1 MSALKYLVKHFPVAL
16 VLFIAAMLPGYA
28 APVSYE
34 QYGAKGD
41 GVADDMPAILKAH
54 AHANRHGLPV
64 KSKPDAIYHLGTKA
78 LTAIYPFGNCF
89 GNMPAAE
96 AAKLAKEL
104 GYQGIGSIYPNRLED
119 YKTACEAEGIKVF
132 SIYVG
137 GKVNADGFEA
147 DKDIP
152 TAITLLKGTDA
163 LVELNVQRGQDPNDV
178 QAVAL
183 VRYVA
188 DLAKAA
194 GLKVVLY
201 PHADFHVERL
211 DHALKI
217 ARAAD
222 CDNVGIAFNLCHFLK
237 VQPADDLAAVFA
249 EAKTLLWSVSI
260 CGAEWSTTLIRP
272 LDGCVEKAPRGSGVG
287 QRNPFGI
294 RRFG

>member
-1 MSALKYLVKHFPVAL
+1 MRSL
-16 VLFIAAMLPGYA
+16 VLIFSLLLPATAFA
-28 APVSYE
+28 AP
-34 QYGAKGD
+34 
-41 GVADDMPAILKAH
+41 
-54 AHANRHGLPV
+54 
-64 KSKPDAIYHLGTKA
+64 AIYT
-78 LTAIYPFGNCF
+78 FGNGF

-104 GYQGIGSIYPNRLED
+104 GYQGIGSIYPNRLAD
-119 YKTACEAEGIKVF
+119 YKAACEAEGLNLF

-137 GKVNADGFEA
+137 GKVNADGFQIDDGIA
-147 DKDIP
+147 A
-152 TAITLLKGTDA
+152 AIALLKGTDA
-163 LVELNVQRGQDPNDV
+163 LVELNVQRGKDPNDV

-183 VRYVA
+183 VRHVA

-237 VQPADDLAAVFA
+237 VQPTDDLAVVFA
-249 EAKTLLWSVSI
+249 EAKPLLWSVSI
-260 CGAEWSTTLIRP
+260 CGADSDGKDWSTLIRP
-272 LDGCVEKAPRGSGVG
+272 LDEGSFDQAALLRTLRRTGYESALGLQCFNIQYAPREHLTRSMAAWKKHLAAAE
-287 QRNPFGI
+287 
-294 RRFG
+294 